1 MVAANGAAFGLGHL
15 FFMNPVTIGMTAL
28 GGALI
33 GWAYLTRGRSLM
45 LAWVLH
51 SLAGQIIF
59 SSGIGIFFFHG
70 GHASI
75 P

>member
-1 MVAANGAAFGLGHL
+1 
-15 FFMNPVTIGMTAL
+15 MTAL
-28 GGALI
+28 GGAVI
-33 GWAYLTRGRSLM
+33 GWAYLARGRSLM

-59 SSGIGIFFFHG
+59 TSGIGVFFFHAG
-70 GHASI
+70 RASI